1 MENEDLEVAA
11 TAVAE
16 DRGMVWEALP
26 SADGPDGCVGDDWER
41 AGVAE
46 RLSAAGAA
54 SAAADVVLAGSSAT
68 APRGEAR
75 VNPPGHV
82 WVSTVSR
89 AMHAKRLE
97 ELWAKWKGNVL
108 MTMETVCPRKI
119 WIRGKSLLMIS
130 RS

>member
-1 MENEDLEVAA
+1 
-11 TAVAE
+11 
-16 DRGMVWEALP
+16 MVWEALP
-26 SADGPDGCVGDDWER
+26 SADGPEDGVGADDWER

-54 SAAADVVLAGSSAT
+54 PAAADVVLAGSSA
-68 APRGEAR
+68 AAQRGEAR

-89 AMHAKRLE
+89 GMPSSGYRSFGRSGRARRLT
-97 ELWAKWKGNVL
+97 
-108 MTMETVCPRKI
+108 MTETVWLR
-119 WIRGKSLLMIS
+119 